1 METVTGYVKEHP
13 KYTARNWSDFLDHA
27 SMRHKCRKEDKP
39 QKSVEEYAKSLKHA
53 MRQYAEAEE
62 NCSVLHECLA
72 NSKEGDSETFFTE
85 HYLSL
90 DSEHLNAMLSTCT
103 IMIITAN
110 QIEKAML
117 HFEVAQFNKKIYRII
132 NGQNA
137 YFIFRWGAY
146 WVAHVHQG
154 ETGANKD
161 MGANSTICD
170 ALAHFTPNIIISLGV
185 AFGIDYTTQQIGDV
199 LVSKRIF
206 PYSENKL
213 DEDKLKPDR
222 SQDKTID
229 SWLHVRLKSAAE
241 FLDSVT
247 YGDILTGGSVLSSF
261 EEKDKICLG
270 YTKADF
276 VIGGEMEGN
285 AVFQTAQR
293 VGIPGVVI
301 KGICD
306 WGVAKNDIF
315 MDMTEEVEPLSKA
328 LEEVRKQEEDL
339 KDSLQAF
346 AMKKAIEKCS
356 LLLKDKGLFSSPKNE
371 NIEGIKKQNKVAEF
385 AIRVS
390 AISQL
395 IIFMCSLLELSV
407 MDFLKGTPSKI
418 IQIFAIITFFLSLLC
433 ISTYVTFFKVNSGLS
448 NKNPEKMVKKILA
461 YSENTELHD

>member
-1 METVTGYVKEHP
+1 MRTMDEAEKRHA
-13 KYTARNWSDFLDHA
+13 KYTARNWGDFLDHA
-27 SMRHKCRKEDKP
+27 SMRHNHDSIAGDGSSTE
-39 QKSVEEYAKSLKHA
+39 VEEYAENLKQA
-53 MRQYAEAEE
+53 MRKYATDNCDALNECFE
-62 NCSVLHECLA
+62 NY
-72 NSKEGDSETFFTE
+72 KEGDSQEFFTKCYE
-85 HYLSL
+85 LADTEDL
-90 DSEHLNAMLSTCT
+90 DAMLSKCK
-103 IMIITAN
+103 IMVITAN
-110 QIEKAML
+110 PIEKAIL
-117 HFEVAQFNKKIYRII
+117 HFEVAKSNRKICRIL
-132 NGQNA
+132 GKQNV
-137 YFIFRWGAY
+137 YFFFKWEAY

-199 LVSKRIF
+199 LVSKRIL

-229 SWLHVRLKSAAE
+229 SWLHVRLKSTAE

-247 YGDILTGGSVLSSF
+247 YGDVLTGGSVLSSF

-315 MDMTEEVEPLSKA
+315 MEEANTSYET
-328 LEEVRKQEEDL
+328 LEHNGTLEQEEAREEEEKF
-339 KDSLQAF
+339 KDSLQAY
-346 AMKKAIEKCS
+346 AMKKAVVKCS

-371 NIEGIKKQNKVAEF
+371 NIEKIKKQNKVAKY
-385 AIRVS
+385 AVSIS

-395 IIFMCSLLELSV
+395 IVFIWSVWELSRYIV
-407 MDFLKGTPSKI
+407 YVSKEAY
-418 IQIFAIITFFLSLLC
+418 FPAVELAVTLVVFFLSLVSVVLC
-433 ISTYVTFFKVNSGLS
+433 FVFWGYRKSS
-448 NKNPEKMVKKILA
+448 NRNPSKLG
-461 YSENTELHD
+461 